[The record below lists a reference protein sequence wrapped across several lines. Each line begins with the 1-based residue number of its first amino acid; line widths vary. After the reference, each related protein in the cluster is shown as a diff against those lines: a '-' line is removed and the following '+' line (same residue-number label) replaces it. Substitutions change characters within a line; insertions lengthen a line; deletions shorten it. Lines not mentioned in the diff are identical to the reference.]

1 MNKRIKRFLKNSIL
15 NAKRHLWDTSFQR
28 SLADAQNTNGG
39 IIKLFDKDFHYH
51 HGMAFYDTYKEVF
64 ETEIYK
70 FNTNSSSPLIIDCG
84 ANMGVSVL
92 FFSKNYPNAK
102 IYAFEPDSTVLPF
115 IEKNIKTYALNNV
128 ILSPK
133 AVWNEETELTF
144 YTDNGLGGR
153 IGMEYENQKPV
164 FVSTVRL
171 KDLLNQ
177 EVDMLKID
185 IEGAEYT
192 VIKDCEE
199 FLSNVKHIFLE
210 YHSFYDDSQHLDEIL
225 NIFKRQ
231 GFRYHLRQSFS
242 RSKPFINKG
251 LVCEKFDMAI
261 NVFSYR
267 E

>member
-115 IEKNIKTYALNNV
+115 IEKNINT
-128 ILSPK
+128 
-133 AVWNEETELTF
+133 
-144 YTDNGLGGR
+144 
-153 IGMEYENQKPV
+153 
-164 FVSTVRL
+164 
-171 KDLLNQ
+171 
-177 EVDMLKID
+177 
-185 IEGAEYT
+185 
-192 VIKDCEE
+192 
-199 FLSNVKHIFLE
+199 
-210 YHSFYDDSQHLDEIL
+210 
-225 NIFKRQ
+225 
-231 GFRYHLRQSFS
+231 
-242 RSKPFINKG
+242 
-251 LVCEKFDMAI
+251 
-261 NVFSYR
+261 
-267 E
+267 